1 MGDYDRITGVMQPDA
16 DRLAQSTHA
25 TRYYRDLLCH
35 RIVLTNT
42 SGVLVWEQ
50 HYLQLKIGC
59 IEMLDSYPK

>member
-1 MGDYDRITGVMQPDA
+1 MQPDA

-42 SGVLVWEQ
+42 SGVLVWSNTALSQ
-50 HYLQLKIGC
+50 KLDALQIP
-59 IEMLDSYPK
+59 DAYPKLIKESYI